1 MAVDI
6 LQRFLTKRL
15 FDVGADDARVAPLRE
30 AADDVVAVIKAAPQR
45 TAVFTM
51 VAIDS
56 GIGPDEPLV
65 GEIMSILEKRWQ
77 SYAGAFADSK
87 LPTVARAI
95 VLHALSK
102 AMGSDPIAAAVSLT
116 ARTLLPRLGALVDR
130 DVWSDIVDD
139 AERRLALKAEREWA
153 LPSAAKAAE
162 IGLSFDDLPQLTA
175 PQTNRDWLVK
185 RLGAAAGPHD
195 EQGTAFESA
204 NPNFPEAGQA
214 WAHQFAPIAA
224 TAISNAVNS
233 VVKSLAEQ
241 VEKREGGQALRDAIS
256 TYVTASAEAL
266 TRTAMGLERRSALLW
281 WKEALYSPAAQTS
294 YRDLDPAVAAA
305 LAAVDAS
312 AQTGP
317 FAPRMAEAVVRETLL
332 SMNHG
337 AMTAARPLT
346 EHGKAIAAASGEVRS
361 AIEAGYATAHAEPGR
376 SPLAGLIVSDPV
388 TSSEVVERRLG
399 LPGDLELSAV
409 DLGVWLFRDLQ
420 ASAATPVP
428 AKRGRGS
435 KAA

>member
-15 FDVGADDARVAPLRE
+15 FDVGADDARVTPLRE
-30 AADDVVAVIKAAPQR
+30 ATEDVVSVIKAAPQR

-116 ARTLLPRLGALVDR
+116 ARTMLPRLGAVADR
-130 DVWSDIVDD
+130 DVWSEIIDD

-153 LPSAAKAAE
+153 LPSAAKAFE
-162 IGLSFDDLPQLTA
+162 IGLSFDDLPQLVP

-185 RLGAAAGPHD
+185 RLGAASGPHNA
-195 EQGTAFESA
+195 EGASFESA
-204 NPNFPEAGQA
+204 NPNFPDAGQA

-224 TAISNAVNS
+224 TAISNSVNA

-241 VEKREGGQALRDAIS
+241 VEQREGGQALRDAIS

-305 LAAVDAS
+305 LAAIDAS
-312 AQTGP
+312 TQTGP
-317 FAPRMAEAVVRETLL
+317 FAPRMAEAVVRETLM
-332 SMNHG
+332 SMNQE
-337 AMTAARPLT
+337 AMTATRPLV
-346 EHGKAIAAASGEVRS
+346 EHGKAIAGATGEVRS
-361 AIEAGYATAHAEPGR
+361 AIETGYAAAHAEPGR

-388 TSSEVVERRLG
+388 TSPAVVERRLG

-428 AKRGRGS
+428 VRRGRGS
-435 KAA
+435 KAT